1 MRIDLNQNMT
11 ARSTKVGL
19 STLPTPSDSAPPVMT
34 LDQLHFC
41 SVGWRSNILKQ
52 STIRVILICSS
63 ISCTGGRHRP
73 TYSLI
78 ETGDLPLPLSYS
90 IQWEWFVWSPWS
102 LQSVWSSW
110 PGWPGQPWLVW
121 PFSIIFHLH
130 NLQLSLLH
138 LGRIFSLVFNLMMEW
153 LVLDLRR
160 HW

>member
-1 MRIDLNQNMT
+1 MKIDLNQNMT

-19 STLPTPSDSAPPVMT
+19 STLATPSDSAPPVMT

-52 STIRVILICSS
+52 STISVIFRCSS
-63 ISCTGGRHRP
+63 ISCIGGRHRP

-90 IQWEWFVWSPWS
+90 IQWEWFVWLPWS

-110 PGWPGQPWLVW
+110 PGWPGQPGWAQQVGPGCLIGLLRLFRSLFTDCRYFARVPSVMPNVW
-121 PFSIIFHLH
+121 H
-130 NLQLSLLH
+130 
-138 LGRIFSLVFNLMMEW
+138 
-153 LVLDLRR
+153 
-160 HW
+160 